1 MNLASRMTSK
11 SDPYFPRFM
20 TNVPSTSAADEAVAE
35 PKHTIARGVRTHNL
49 KGIDVEIPRGAFTA
63 VTGVSGSGKSSLAF
77 DTLYAE
83 GQRRYTESLSTY
95 ARQFLRRMERPPVDE
110 VRQIQPSVALKQ
122 KNEVNNARSTVGTV
136 TEIDDHLQLL
146 YTHIGETICPDCDRR
161 VQRDTPTATAEQLQ
175 ELEEGTRIVVVSDVD
190 GGTEEQRP
198 AVLEQ
203 LVQEGYR
210 RLYLD
215 GETTDVTES
224 DFDALL
230 DYETFPVVVDRLA
243 IRGDDQMRLT
253 EAIEAGFRLGNG
265 QIEVHFYDDPER
277 APLIFDRR
285 FRCNECGRQFVEPKP
300 VLFSFN
306 GSLGAC
312 DECSGF
318 GKVMG
323 IDFSK
328 VIPNETL
335 TIEDGAI
342 APFEGKKYSRY
353 KRKLLNACRRKGI
366 PINIPFENLTEEH
379 REYVEEG
386 GTGWIGIRGFFDEL
400 RSQRHK
406 TYVRI
411 FLARYRGYDRCPVCD
426 GTRLSETARN
436 VRIDGRPISD
446 FWQMR
451 IEESREYF
459 DALELPEQKRE
470 RVEPLLAEVRHRL
483 RYLDTIG
490 LGYMTLGR
498 QSRTLSGGEMQ
509 RIHLTASL
517 GRALTDTLYVL
528 DEPTSGMHAVDTNRL
543 LEVIYHLRDLGNTVV
558 VVEHDPEIIEG
569 ADYIIEL
576 GPGGGEKGGEVL
588 FAGPIDEFRDRETLT
603 SRALEERKSI
613 EPNPVTEEPEGQV
626 TVVGANEFNLDD
638 ITVEFPLNRLSVV
651 TGVSG
656 SGKSTLCEKVLFNG
670 WQKLEG
676 DGGVDA
682 GAVRELEGLDG
693 FDEVVLMDQSAL
705 GRSTRS
711 NCLTYSGAFDSV
723 RRLFSQTR
731 HAKLAGL
738 SMGDFSFNT
747 PGGRCENCEGTG
759 TITVEMHFLAD
770 IEIPCDECNGK
781 RFNKQVLKAKYRD
794 NNIADVFDMTVDEAV
809 DFFQDQKAI
818 VRSLEPLQDVGLGY
832 LRVGQTTA
840 TLSGGE
846 AQRLKLANY
855 IAQGRKRGDDAPV
868 LFIFD
873 EPTVGL
879 HLFDIETLVSALRK
893 LIDLGHTVIVIEHD
907 IDFIAQCDWV
917 VDLGPGAGPDGG
929 GVVATGTPE
938 EVAENED
945 SVTGHFLSELLGS
958 T

>member
-1 MNLASRMTSK
+1 MSDTS
-11 SDPYFPRFM
+11 
-20 TNVPSTSAADEAVAE
+20 
-35 PKHTIARGVRTHNL
+35 TILRGVRTHNL
-49 KGIDVEIPRGAFTA
+49 EEIDVDIPQNAFTA

-77 DTLYAE
+77 DTMYAE

-110 VRQIQPSVALKQ
+110 VRHIEPAVALKQ

-146 YTHIGETICPDCDRR
+146 YAHIGETTCSSCDRKVR
-161 VQRDTPTATAEQLQ
+161 RDTPEATADRLR
-175 ELEEGTRIVVVSDVD
+175 ELDEGTRLVVVSEVD
-190 GGTEEQRP
+190 AGDEDHRG

-210 RLYLD
+210 RMYLD
-215 GETTDVTES
+215 GETRDIDES
-224 DFDALL
+224 DFDEVI
-230 DYETFPVVVDRLA
+230 DRETFPVVVDRLA
-243 IRGDDQMRLT
+243 IRGDDDMRLS
-253 EAIEAGFRLGNG
+253 EAVEAGFQLGNG
-265 QIEVHFYDDPER
+265 QIAVHVHDAADEE
-277 APLIFDRR
+277 PLTFDRR
-285 FRCNECGRQFVEPKP
+285 FRCNGCGRQFIEPKP

-312 DECSGF
+312 EECEGF

-328 VIPNETL
+328 VIPNESL
-335 TIEDGAI
+335 SLKEGAI
-342 APFEGKKYSRY
+342 APFANSDKYGSY
-353 KRKLLNACRRKGI
+353 QKDLLQACTKEGI
-366 PINIPFENLTEEH
+366 PIDIPFGNLDDEH
-379 REYVEEG
+379 REYVIEG
-386 GTGWIGIRGFFDEL
+386 GVGWMGVRGFFDEL

-411 FLARYRGYDRCPVCD
+411 FLARYRGYDRCPECG
-426 GTRLSETARN
+426 GTRLTDEARN
-436 VRIDGRPISD
+436 VRVGGHAISD

-451 IEESREYF
+451 IEEARERF
-459 DALELPEQKRE
+459 DELQLPDEKRE
-470 RVEPLLAEVRHRL
+470 RVEPLLAEIRHRL

-490 LGYMTLGR
+490 LGYMSLGR

-569 ADYIIEL
+569 ADYVVEL
-576 GPGGGEKGGEVL
+576 GPGGGDQGGEML
-588 FAGPIDEFRDRETLT
+588 FAGPIEEFRQRDTLT
-603 SRALEERKSI
+603 SRALAERRGM
-613 EPNPVTEEPEGQV
+613 EPNPTTGEPPGHV
-626 TVVGANEFNLDD
+626 GIVGANEFNLDNINVD
-638 ITVEFPLNRLSVV
+638 FPKNRLSVV

-670 WQKLEG
+670 WKQQKGE
-676 DGGVDA
+676 GGVEA
-682 GAVRELEGLDG
+682 GAVRELNGLEDY
-693 FDEVVLMDQSAL
+693 DEVVLMDQSAL

-711 NCLTYSGAFDSV
+711 NCLTYSGAYDGV
-723 RRLFSQTR
+723 RRLFAKTR
-731 HAKLAGL
+731 QAKLAGL

-747 PGGRCENCEGTG
+747 PGGRCEECEGTG
-759 TITVEMHFLAD
+759 TKTVEMHFLAD
-770 IEIPCDECNGK
+770 IEIPCDECDGK
-781 RFNKQVLKAKYRD
+781 RFNSQVLSAEYKGK
-794 NNIADVFDMTVDEAV
+794 NVADVFDMTVDEAIE
-809 DFFQDQKAI
+809 FFEDYDSVARK
-818 VRSLEPLQDVGLGY
+818 LEPLRDVGLGY
-832 LRVGQTTA
+832 LSVGQTTA

-846 AQRLKLANY
+846 AQRLKLASY
-855 IAQGRKRGDDAPV
+855 IAEGRKRGDDEPI

-879 HLFDIETLVSALRK
+879 HLFDIETLVSALRQ
-893 LIDLGHTVIVIEHD
+893 LVDLGHTVVVIEHD

-917 VDLGPGAGPDGG
+917 VDLGPGAGPRGG
-929 GVVATGTPE
+929 QIVATGTPSD
-938 EVAENED
+938 VAD
-945 SVTGHFLSELLGS
+945 VDDTVTGRYLAELLDK
-958 T
+958 

>member
-1 MNLASRMTSK
+1 MSDTS
-11 SDPYFPRFM
+11 
-20 TNVPSTSAADEAVAE
+20 
-35 PKHTIARGVRTHNL
+35 TILRGVRTHNL
-49 KGIDVEIPRGAFTA
+49 EEIDVDIPQNAFTA

-77 DTLYAE
+77 DTMYAE

-110 VRQIQPSVALKQ
+110 VRHIEPAVALKQ

-146 YTHIGETICPDCDRR
+146 YAHIGETTCSSCDRKVR
-161 VQRDTPTATAEQLQ
+161 RDTPEATADRLR
-175 ELEEGTRIVVVSDVD
+175 ELDEGTRLVVVSEVD
-190 GGTEEQRP
+190 AGDEDHRG

-210 RLYLD
+210 RMYLD
-215 GETTDVTES
+215 GETRDIDES
-224 DFDALL
+224 DFDEVI
-230 DYETFPVVVDRLA
+230 DRETFPVVVDRLA
-243 IRGDDQMRLT
+243 IRGDDDMRLS
-253 EAIEAGFRLGNG
+253 EAVEAGFQLGNG
-265 QIEVHFYDDPER
+265 QIAVHMHDAADEE
-277 APLIFDRR
+277 PLTFDRR
-285 FRCNECGRQFVEPKP
+285 FRCNGCGRQFIEPKP

-312 DECSGF
+312 EECEGF

-328 VIPNETL
+328 VIPNESL
-335 TIEDGAI
+335 SLKEGAI
-342 APFEGKKYSRY
+342 APFANSDKYGSY
-353 KRKLLNACRRKGI
+353 QKDLLQACTKEGI
-366 PINIPFENLTEEH
+366 PIDIPFGNLDDEH
-379 REYVEEG
+379 REYVIEG
-386 GTGWIGIRGFFDEL
+386 GVGWMGVRGFFDEL

-411 FLARYRGYDRCPVCD
+411 FLARYRGYDRCPECG
-426 GTRLSETARN
+426 GTRLTDEARN
-436 VRIDGRPISD
+436 VRVGGHAISD

-451 IEESREYF
+451 IEEARERF
-459 DALELPEQKRE
+459 DELQLPDEKRE
-470 RVEPLLAEVRHRL
+470 RVEPLLAEIRHRL

-490 LGYMTLGR
+490 LGYMSLGR

-569 ADYIIEL
+569 ADYVVEL
-576 GPGGGEKGGEVL
+576 GPGGGDQGGEML
-588 FAGPIDEFRDRETLT
+588 FAGPIEEFRQRDTLT
-603 SRALEERKSI
+603 SRALAERRGI
-613 EPNPVTEEPEGQV
+613 EPNPTTGEPPGH
-626 TVVGANEFNLDD
+626 VGIVDANEFNLDNINVD
-638 ITVEFPLNRLSVV
+638 FPKNRLSVV

-670 WQKLEG
+670 WKQQKGE
-676 DGGVDA
+676 GGVEA
-682 GAVRELEGLDG
+682 GAVRELNGLEDY
-693 FDEVVLMDQSAL
+693 DEVVLMDQSAL

-711 NCLTYSGAFDSV
+711 NCLTYSGAYDGV
-723 RRLFSQTR
+723 RRLFAKTR
-731 HAKLAGL
+731 QAKLAGL

-747 PGGRCENCEGTG
+747 PGGRCEECEGTG
-759 TITVEMHFLAD
+759 TKTVEMHFLAD
-770 IEIPCDECNGK
+770 IEIPCDECDGK
-781 RFNKQVLKAKYRD
+781 RFNSQVLSAEYKGK
-794 NNIADVFDMTVDEAV
+794 NVADVFDMTVDEAIE
-809 DFFQDQKAI
+809 FFEDYDSVARK
-818 VRSLEPLQDVGLGY
+818 LEPLRDVGLGY
-832 LRVGQTTA
+832 LSVGQTTA

-846 AQRLKLANY
+846 AQRLKLASY
-855 IAQGRKRGDDAPV
+855 IAEGRKRGDDEPI

-879 HLFDIETLVSALRK
+879 HLFDIETLVSALRQ
-893 LIDLGHTVIVIEHD
+893 LVDLGHTVVVIEHD

-917 VDLGPGAGPDGG
+917 VDLGPGAGPRGG
-929 GVVATGTPE
+929 QIVATGTPSD
-938 EVAENED
+938 VAD
-945 SVTGHFLSELLGS
+945 VDDTVTGRYLAELLDK
-958 T
+958 